1 MYNMYEVIIYCIMAI
16 LMAFALT
23 PLVRRLAFKL
33 GAVDYP
39 NQRRVNTQPMP
50 SLGGLAIYV
59 TFFFIIFFLQPIQLR
74 QSLPLFIAATIV
86 VATGLI
92 DDIKEISPKA
102 KLLGIVIAAL
112 FIVLINDLTV
122 ARFTLPL
129 IGPVNLPFWLGLP
142 ATLLWVV
149 AITNAINLVDGLDG
163 LASGVSAIALTT
175 MGLISFFFLG
185 ANSYLATI
193 LIYSLVG
200 SILGFLPWNFNPAR
214 IYLGDTGALFLGFMI
229 SVFSLYSLKNVTLV
243 SLIIPIVI
251 LGMPITDTVYAM
263 LRRKLNKKPIS
274 SADKNHMH
282 HRLMSLG
289 LTHRQTVLFI
299 YAIAA
304 IFSITALLYP
314 ISSYLGNILIT
325 LLLLLGVEIFVEMI
339 GLVGEDRRPLV
350 KTIRA
355 FARKIN
361 RKGKKNHD

>member
-1 MYNMYEVIIYCIMAI
+1 MYEVIIYCIMAI

-23 PLVRRLAFKL
+23 PFVRRLAFKL

-59 TFFFIIFFLQPIQLR
+59 TFFFTIFFLQPIQVR
-74 QSLPLFIAATIV
+74 QSLPLFISATIV

-92 DDIKEISPKA
+92 DDIKEISPTA
-102 KLLGIVIAAL
+102 KWLGIVIAAL

-129 IGPVNLPFWLGLP
+129 IGHVNLPFWLGLP
-142 ATLLWVV
+142 ATLLWIV

-314 ISSYLGNILIT
+314 ISSYLGIILIT

-361 RKGKKNHD
+361 RKGKKNND